1 MSMSGSMGSSLGLY
15 IHWPFCKAKCPYCDF
30 NSHVREQ
37 VDEAAWCAALLAEM
51 RHWAAQ
57 SDSRQLHSIFFG
69 GGTPSLM
76 PARTV
81 AALIEE
87 AQRLWQPQEGLEI
100 TLEANPTS
108 VEAGKLRDF
117 RAAGVNRLSL
127 GIQSLRAADLKALGR
142 QHSADEA
149 RAALALAAQI
159 FPRFS
164 FDLIYARPA
173 QQLADWLSE
182 LEEALAFAPAHL
194 SAYQLT
200 IEPGTQ
206 FHTLHQRG
214 ELVIPDE
221 ELASEMYTAT
231 GERLAAAG
239 LQAYEVSNYARLGHE
254 CRHNLGYWRYEDYVG
269 IGPGAHGRISVEG
282 RKLATRTH
290 RAPEEWL
297 ARVQASGHGGV
308 EAAPVPPQD
317 QRDEMLLMGLR
328 LAEGIA
334 LDKLAAYGLQLDS
347 ARTAPLLKH
356 GLISLDN
363 NRLTAT
369 PEGRLRLNALIA
381 ALA

>member
-142 QHSADEA
+142 QHSAQEA

-173 QQLADWLSE
+173 QQLADWLTE

-269 IGPGAHGRISVEG
+269 IGPGAHGRVSVNG
-282 RKLATRTH
+282 HKLATRTH

-308 EAAPVPPQD
+308 DSAPVPPQD